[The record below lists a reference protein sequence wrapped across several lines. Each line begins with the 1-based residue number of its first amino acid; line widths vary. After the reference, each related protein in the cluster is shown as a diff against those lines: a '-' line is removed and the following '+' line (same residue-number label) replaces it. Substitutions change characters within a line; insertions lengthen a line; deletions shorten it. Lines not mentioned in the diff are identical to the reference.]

1 MCPQRERVAVGR
13 VRSAAELPNH
23 GYVAATMIRRCSS
36 LAALVLV
43 IALTASACGTA
54 ASTEDAARPASPRPR
69 IENASV
75 DVSVER
81 TPTPPTPEATTRVRS
96 VGEQGWAPFAR
107 AEGVTLRFPS
117 ARVELVAFHQANHDG
132 ARQLEALPGVAA
144 VTLETRER
152 GTGSQSAADVV
163 VDPAVELR
171 APVTGLVKR
180 AGTYVLYCEHSDDYV
195 VIAPDERPN
204 LEVKLLHIDGVRV
217 RSGDRV
223 VAGETVLAP
232 RPTRLPFESQVDEL
246 SVAPSWPHIHMEVV
260 DPSIPDRPSPG
271 GGCR

>member
-1 MCPQRERVAVGR
+1 MGR
-13 VRSAAELPNH
+13 WR
-23 GYVAATMIRRCSS
+23 TS
-36 LAALVLV
+36 LVSLVLV
-43 IALTASACGTA
+43 VALAASACGTA
-54 ASTEDAARPASPRPR
+54 ASTEDAALATPPTQRV
-69 IENASV
+69 EDASV
-75 DVSVER
+75 DVSTER
-81 TPTPPTPEATTRVRS
+81 TPAPPTPTATARVVRS

-107 AEGVTLRFPS
+107 AEGVTLTFPS
-117 ARVELVAFHQANHDG
+117 ARVEVLAFHEANHDG
-132 ARQLEALPGVAA
+132 ARQLEALPGVSA

-152 GTGSQSAADVV
+152 DTGSQSAADVV
-163 VDPAVELR
+163 VDPAAELR
-171 APVTGLVKR
+171 APVTGRVKR

-204 LEVKLLHIDGVRV
+204 LEVKVLHIDSVRV

-246 SVAPSWPHIHMEVV
+246 SVAPSWPHIHLEVV

-271 GGCR
+271 GGC